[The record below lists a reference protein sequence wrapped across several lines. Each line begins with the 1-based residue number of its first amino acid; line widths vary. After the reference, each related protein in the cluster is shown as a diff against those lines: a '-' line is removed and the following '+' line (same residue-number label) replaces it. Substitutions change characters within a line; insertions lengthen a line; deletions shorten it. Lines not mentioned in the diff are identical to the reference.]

1 MLENDSMPS
10 LEDPIMEEDGMP
22 PMDDSEGISS
32 N

>member
-1 MLENDSMPS
+1 MPS

-22 PMDDSEGISS
+22 PMDDSEGIPS